1 VRRLSIRLKLA
12 AALAAPMVGL
22 IGATLLEVSSTSG
35 QARDVREQTELALA
49 VTGPTGLLTALQNE
63 RALPAAELVG
73 LTDALDLPVRS
84 YQQAWDET
92 DAAIET
98 FEADL
103 ASKPQLVRDTYAEA
117 LAGLAEIRDI
127 RADIDANAEPRD
139 LRNRVFSELIF
150 ARYSDLVTPFYVA
163 TTRIVAGVTDG
174 GLRQG
179 AVLVDTTVRQI
190 EVLAQ
195 LLNALISDAA
205 YFDGIAAS
213 IEIADLSAMTAEARE
228 NVTRLQQ
235 ATGPYRTTVEEHL
248 PVAIVDQVSVAVEAT
263 IGAGPVEDVTPLAA
277 AFTPPSG
284 GGYAELR
291 DALGETIQ
299 RRADDLNAA
308 AEARQRW
315 YSGLALAT
323 MSVAAALVLVVSRS
337 ITRPLRSLTVQATAM
352 ARRDLPEAV
361 RSILNTPPGQD
372 VLMPE
377 AAPLRVTARD
387 EVADVAHALNVV
399 LHTALQ
405 LAAEQAVLRRN
416 IADSFVNLGR
426 RNQNL
431 LGRQIDFITQLEAQE
446 VDADVLANLFMLDH
460 LATRMRRN
468 AESLLVLA
476 GVEPPRQWAAPV
488 PVADIV
494 RAALSE
500 VEDYHRVVVRDIH
513 PASVLGSAA
522 TDLAHLLAELIE
534 NGLAFSPPDRP
545 VEMWGA
551 ALPGARYAVAVVDTG
566 PGLPPQAIKDANRR
580 LAGDEQFAAAPS
592 RYMGHYVAGQLAARH
607 NIEVRLGPTP
617 GTGITATATVPPS
630 VVEVSYD
637 ELDHAPVGEQASIT
651 GPLTRRARAP
661 GHAHAPA
668 PQTR

>member
-1 VRRLSIRLKLA
+1 
-12 AALAAPMVGL
+12 M
-22 IGATLLEVSSTSG
+22 
-35 QARDVREQTELALA
+35 
-49 VTGPTGLLTALQNE
+49 
-63 RALPAAELVG
+63 
-73 LTDALDLPVRS
+73 TDR
-84 YQQAWDET
+84 
-92 DAAIET
+92 
-98 FEADL
+98 
-103 ASKPQLVRDTYAEA
+103 
-117 LAGLAEIRDI
+117 
-127 RADIDANAEPRD
+127 
-139 LRNRVFSELIF
+139 
-150 ARYSDLVTPFYVA
+150 
-163 TTRIVAGVTDG
+163 

-195 LLNALISDAA
+195 LLNALINDAA
-205 YFDGIAAS
+205 YSDGIAAS
-213 IEIADLSAMTAEARE
+213 MEIADVSAMTAEARD

-235 ATGPYRTTVEEHL
+235 ATGPYEATVEAHL
-248 PVAIVDQVSVAVEAT
+248 PVAVVDQVAATVDST
-263 IGAGPVEDVTPLAA
+263 IGAGPIEDLTPLAA
-277 AFTPPSG
+277 AFTAPSG
-284 GGYAELR
+284 EGYPDLR
-291 DALGETIQ
+291 DALGETIEQ
-299 RRADDLNAA
+299 RADDLNAA

-315 YSGLALAT
+315 YSGLALVT
-323 MSVAAALVLVVSRS
+323 MLVAGALVLMVSRS
-337 ITRPLRSLTVQATAM
+337 ITRPLQSLTVQATAM
-352 ARRDLPEAV
+352 ARHDLPEAV

-372 VLMPE
+372 VMMPE
-377 AAPLRVTARD
+377 AEPLHVTARD

-431 LGRQIDFITQLEAQE
+431 LGRQIDFITQLEAHE

-513 PASVLGSAA
+513 EASALGSAA

-545 VEMWGA
+545 VEIWGA
-551 ALPGARYAVAVVDTG
+551 ALPGAGYALAVVDTG
-566 PGLPPQAIKDANRR
+566 PGLPPQAIRDANRR

-592 RYMGHYVAGQLAARH
+592 RYMGHYVAGRLAARH
-607 NIEVRLGPTP
+607 HIDVRLGPTP
-617 GTGITATATVPPS
+617 GTGITATVTVPPS
-630 VVEVSYD
+630 VVEVSSG
-637 ELDHAPVGEQASIT
+637 APGQVQVAGQVSIT
-651 GPLTRRARAP
+651 GHLPL
-661 GHAHAPA
+661 PA